1 MAEIVFAMELKGS
14 GAPVEGKENT
24 IRANNSGTGP
34 KGEAVSFESE
44 VLLTDDGFKEFGT
57 ITYAGRG
64 SLRFDTIGLGYMTE
78 SPIAGLSYGA
88 VLWNVTVG
96 DGEFSG
102 ATGVVTSNFSFA
114 EDGKI
119 VDNHYVRIFTP

>member
-1 MAEIVFAMELKGS
+1 MAEIVFSMELKGS
-14 GAPVEGKENT
+14 AGPVEGKENT
-24 IRANNSGTGP
+24 YRAKNSGTGP
-34 KGEAVSFESE
+34 NGEAVSFESE
-44 VLLTDDGFKEFGT
+44 VVMMDDGFKEFGT
-57 ITYAGRG
+57 ISYAGRG
-64 SLRFDTIGLGYMTE
+64 NLQFDAIGLGYIIE
-78 SPIAGLSYGA
+78 SPIAGLNYGA
-88 VLWNVTVG
+88 VLWNVTGG